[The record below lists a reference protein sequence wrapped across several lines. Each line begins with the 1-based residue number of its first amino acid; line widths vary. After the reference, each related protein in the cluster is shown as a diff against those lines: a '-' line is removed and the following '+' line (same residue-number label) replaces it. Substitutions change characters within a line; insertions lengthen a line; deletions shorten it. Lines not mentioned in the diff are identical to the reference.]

1 MPMSSRGAA
10 LCALLL
16 LLGAADVGAFRVGAL
31 PLAPRSRFWAPRARA
46 TAPRA
51 SAVDPKDLPKPVP
64 GFFPLWE
71 SNVLQTFG
79 HLFSKVS
86 WWPLNVQCT
95 GVLIFENFCQ
105 AHQPR
110 RRQSRRPALL
120 RAGDC
125 RPPQGLPAAAAELL
139 PQVRRHFQGVSDAQ
153 GVLDRIG
160 PGSQPAHPRRQRAQV
175 RQGHP
180 RRHSAGDEYVC
191 AHRHAHTYT

>member
-79 HLFSKVS
+79 HLFSKSQLVALERPMYWGFDLREFLPGS
-86 WWPLNVQCT
+86 STPTTPKSPTC
-95 GVLIFENFCQ
+95 
-105 AHQPR
+105 PSSR
-110 RRQSRRPALL
+110 RRLQTA
-120 RAGDC
+120 
-125 RPPQGLPAAAAELL
+125 
-139 PQVRRHFQGVSDAQ
+139 
-153 GVLDRIG
+153 
-160 PGSQPAHPRRQRAQV
+160 PRTTC
-175 RQGHP
+175 
-180 RRHSAGDEYVC
+180 SSC
-191 AHRHAHTYT
+191 